1 MQKLVFKI
9 LILLLL
15 ISYTVEIA
23 TPLFRNDGS
32 VSLLMGAEDSD
43 EKKDNDKKEKE
54 EDVKDRGSSAIKFIS
69 SIETVT
75 DFCLKNDLIE
85 TLGFLSL
92 PEMPPDQA

>member
-1 MQKLVFKI
+1 MRKLVYKI

-15 ISYTVEIA
+15 ISFTVEIA
-23 TPLFRNDGS
+23 TPLFRNDSS

-54 EDVKDRGSSAIKFIS
+54 EDVKDRSSSVIKFIS